1 MFHTNLSSF
10 LKVDEIRF
18 ELHVKK
24 GVWCNHMNQNYI
36 HLLGVLVEGL
46 SKILNLMEIRAEVS
60 DFKHADR

>member
-1 MFHTNLSSF
+1 
-10 LKVDEIRF
+10 
-18 ELHVKK
+18 
-24 GVWCNHMNQNYI
+24 MNQNYI